1 MLGSTAVMGWRGL
14 METTVVFLEVAT
26 GPQVIVGMV
35 VYGGQAK
42 VGAMVK

>member
-1 MLGSTAVMGWRGL
+1 MGWRGL
-14 METTVVFLEVAT
+14 METTVVFLEVAA